1 MVAAQAFLTTTGGN
15 IYPDP
20 ATEYDQSE
28 AFRKV
33 ALNRDVKDGETAQS
47 AVSEVLSRPE
57 LFKNTTVVATHD
69 WDTDYTPGNKYT
81 GNPWASD
88 PVNVQNGL
96 AEQIPSN
103 VIVGGSG
110 SKFTATQMQISV
122 TGELR
127 IYVRSKKS
135 STSWTPWANI
145 LESGGGGGSSSGPT
159 VNYGAPAGS
168 HELRAQAFKDVYP
181 VKSTGNKGVV
191 CFRYDH
197 GLTNFKATLLAMH
210 QAAGIPFYIAMNSR
224 LWAIE
229 ENSGAT
235 QTDVK
240 AWIASGLCEIGN
252 HTSDHIDRNT
262 AEGIYDTI
270 VNGRKELESQLGIT
284 VHGFTV
290 PGLTEFN
297 KFEGFNSGSLDSY
310 SETLAGGLILA
321 NHGICSGAIGN
332 THRKLDGIVRQGG
345 RHYTWEK
352 SAWADLKT
360 QIDTAVTNKT
370 ALTIMAHPR
379 NLGTSGYFTASL
391 AQQAITYVKSLIDAG
406 QLANMSYYQSH
417 HATL

>member
-33 ALNRDVKDGETAQS
+33 ALNRDVKDSETVQD
-47 AVSEVLSRPE
+47 AVSKVLARPE
-57 LFKNTTVVATHD
+57 LFTNSAVIAEFD
-69 WDTDYTPGNKYT
+69 WDTDYIPGNKYT
-81 GNPWASD
+81 GNPWASN
-88 PVNVQNGL
+88 PAHIQTGL
-96 AEQIPSN
+96 AEQVPSN
-103 VIVGGSG
+103 VIVGGG
-110 SKFTATQMQISV
+110 GTRFNATQIQIPVS
-122 TGELR
+122 GALR
-127 IYVRSKKS
+127 VYVRSKQNA
-135 STSWTPWANI
+135 STWNPWVNL
-145 LESGGGGGSSSGPT
+145 LESGGGSTSGPA
-159 VNYGAPAGS
+159 VNYGAPSGA
-168 HELRAQAFKDVYP
+168 HELRERWFKDAYP
-181 VKSTGNKGVV
+181 VVSTGNKGVV

-197 GLTNFKATLLAMH
+197 GLTNFKASLLAMH

-224 LWAIE
+224 LWDIA

-235 QTDVK
+235 QADVK
-240 AWIASGLCEIGN
+240 AWVASGLCEIGN

-270 VNGRKELESQLGIT
+270 VNGRKELEAQLSIT

-332 THRKLDGIVRQGG
+332 THRKLDGVVRQGG

-352 SAWADLKT
+352 AAWADLKA
-360 QIDTAVTNKT
+360 QIDSAVANKT

-379 NLGTSGYFTASL
+379 NLGTAGNFDAAL
-391 AQQAITYVKSLIDAG
+391 AQQAITYVKGLIDAG
-406 QLANMSYYQSH
+406 RLANMSYYQSH